1 MATIA
6 FDTLKAAKVLK
17 DAGFDD
23 AQAEAV
29 VATVGGAV
37 GEPVTKADLEP
48 LATKAEMAELR
59 ASMKAE
65 MADLRTATK
74 VDIAELRAEIAGE
87 FKGLYR
93 HLWMMAAG
101 IVGVTVALV
110 KLIP

>member
-1 MATIA
+1 MNIMATIA
-6 FDTLKAAKVLK
+6 FDTLKAAKLLK

-29 VATVGGAV
+29 VATVGDAV
-37 GEPVTKADLEP
+37 GENVATKEHVTAVIAELR
-48 LATKAEMAELR
+48 ATTKAEMAELR
-59 ASMKAE
+59 
-65 MADLRTATK
+65 T
-74 VDIAELRAEIAGE
+74 EIAGE

-93 HLWMMAAG
+93 HLWVMAAG